1 MVFPLATMVFQWFSM
16 VANHWSNNGMV
27 TVHCYGLVSP
37 LVHFRWVKSVKNTML

>member
-1 MVFPLATMVFQWFSM
+1 MVFGLATIDVDGFEVRQPLDMMVFQWFPM

-37 LVHFRWVKSVKNTML
+37 